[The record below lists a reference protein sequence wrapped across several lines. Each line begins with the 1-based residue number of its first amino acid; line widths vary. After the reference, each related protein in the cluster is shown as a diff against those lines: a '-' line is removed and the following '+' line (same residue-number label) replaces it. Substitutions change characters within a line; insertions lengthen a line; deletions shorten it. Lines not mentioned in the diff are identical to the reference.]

1 MRLKQKNREERI
13 ISEFYAWLGPDDEL
27 PDEADA
33 TPDKSLFYESELYVC
48 SPAMQEV
55 ERAAIADARRY
66 IEEERI

>member
-1 MRLKQKNREERI
+1 M
-13 ISEFYAWLGPDDEL
+13 
-27 PDEADA
+27 
-33 TPDKSLFYESELYVC
+33 TDKSEFYESELGAC